1 MNAERY
7 FEHFT
12 CQNCHQDIH
21 GPKRFYCGSRLRLI
35 PSMDVCQPCEHKLI
49 ALDAVPSGKLA
60 RAGYPLIFR
69 NETDC
74 AGARVFLMMLE
85 GGR

>member
-12 CQNCHQDIH
+12 CQHCHEPIH
-21 GPKRFYCGSRLRLI
+21 GAKRFYCGSRLRLV
-35 PSMDVCQPCEHKLI
+35 PSMDVCQPCEHKLY
-49 ALDAVPSGKLA
+49 ALDAAPVNKLN
-60 RAGYPLIFR
+60 RAGIPLIFR
-69 NETDC
+69 NETDY